1 MPGPGA
7 PGRGRGPTPDAVL
20 ALPEP
25 ARRMTALPVTSLYAA
40 LSGLLL
46 LALSLLVI
54 RARLA
59 ARVALGL
66 GEDVRLLRASRAQGN
81 FTEYAPLTL
90 LLLLLLEAAGSG
102 PALLHLLGGLALAGR
117 VLHAIG
123 ISREPETLILRQAGM
138 ALTFAVLGLAAPLL
152 LLRLAAG

>member
-1 MPGPGA
+1 M
-7 PGRGRGPTPDAVL
+7 
-20 ALPEP
+20 
-25 ARRMTALPVTSLYAA
+25 
-40 LSGLLL
+40 
-46 LALSLLVI
+46 I

-102 PALLHLLGGLALAGR
+102 PALLHLLGGRRWRAGSCTPS
-117 VLHAIG
+117 A
-123 ISREPETLILRQAGM
+123 SRASR
-138 ALTFAVLGLAAPLL
+138 
-152 LLRLAAG
+152 RR